1 MWHCCIEL
9 HCINYPL
16 EWRYNGLDS
25 VSNHQSHDCLLNR
38 LLRCRSKKTSKLRV
52 TGLCE
57 GNSPGTSE
65 FPAQM
70 ASDAENVS
78 IWWRHHAPCWAL
90 FTGRIINQ
98 VMCYSHEDKYNL
110 THWSPWA
117 RGVSIRP
124 VSPGDQCVK
133 YLRYNVIRSFQD
145 VVLVIQDHYR
155 SLICYMMVMDGWY
168 ITPSI
173 SDGWVMDIPSINQ

>member
-1 MWHCCIEL
+1 
-9 HCINYPL
+9 
-16 EWRYNGLDS
+16 
-25 VSNHQSHDCLLNR
+25 
-38 LLRCRSKKTSKLRV
+38 
-52 TGLCE
+52 
-57 GNSPGTSE
+57 
-65 FPAQM
+65 M

-90 FTGRIINQ
+90 FNGRIINQ

-110 THWSPWA
+110 TNWSPWA
-117 RGVSIRP
+117 RGVSIRH
-124 VSPGDQCVK
+124 VTPGDQCVK

-168 ITPSI
+168 IPPSI
-173 SDGWVMDIPSINQ
+173 NDGWVMDIPSINQQTEVLTALWFVPLSRYSSDWGNRCLLVMDTHGLSGVCW